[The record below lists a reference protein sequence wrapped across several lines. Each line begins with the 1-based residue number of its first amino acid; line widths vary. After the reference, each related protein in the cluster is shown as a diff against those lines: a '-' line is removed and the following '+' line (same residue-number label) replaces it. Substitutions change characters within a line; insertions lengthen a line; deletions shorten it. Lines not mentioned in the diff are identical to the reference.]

1 MKKFRS
7 LIVVVAG
14 KDGGQLAVDQAETLA
29 IQNSAPVTLVDAITP
44 LSDILDLPGSDSG
57 DFYYE
62 AANLKTEH
70 MERLAKPLRDRG
82 ITVDCLLLQGD
93 LAEKTV
99 ERVIVHGHDLLLK
112 TAEHPLGIT
121 QHLFG
126 TIGQRLMRKCP
137 CPVWI
142 IKALPEPRL
151 KKILVAIS
159 PFPFEQQRHPMNVM
173 MMKLATSLTCM
184 NDCELHVVSVW
195 PDLGLATK
203 HERSE
208 TKLLQD
214 EALEEIVG
222 PYRCQVDDLQTH
234 LLEGDPADA
243 ITHLTQK
250 LDVDMLVL
258 GTVCRSN
265 FVFFTM
271 GNTAEKV
278 LQRVQCSALA
288 VKPDWFLS
296 SVAKAAQERSSLFDG
311 LLSKSPGLI

>member
-44 LSDILDLPGSDSG
+44 LSDILDLPGSNSG

-151 KKILVAIS
+151 KKFWLPLV
-159 PFPFEQQRHPMNVM
+159 
-173 MMKLATSLTCM
+173 
-184 NDCELHVVSVW
+184 
-195 PDLGLATK
+195 
-203 HERSE
+203 RS
-208 TKLLQD
+208 
-214 EALEEIVG
+214 
-222 PYRCQVDDLQTH
+222 R
-234 LLEGDPADA
+234 
-243 ITHLTQK
+243 
-250 LDVDMLVL
+250 
-258 GTVCRSN
+258 
-265 FVFFTM
+265 
-271 GNTAEKV
+271 
-278 LQRVQCSALA
+278 
-288 VKPDWFLS
+288 LS
-296 SVAKAAQERSSLFDG
+296 SNVIR
-311 LLSKSPGLI
+311 